1 MAILSTVGRR
11 TRALSVAV
19 ALGLCIVAY
28 GDNSVVQDTTPP
40 PSTNNRPVYAL
51 LSVADTFDLPT
62 IDEVNEDVRGAA
74 STLGSKLICLKIGT
88 FIAGTSI
95 RTTRFLSDGPV
106 SFDPNL
112 VPPEPGTEDP
122 ANFVGNHVTMVGS
135 FKTLAPDNAIHLM
148 TPYADPISASVQQAY
163 FNASAFI
170 EGSTLSPFPSTV
182 EFALFIYDHQ
192 GAAGASMN
200 QILQEVFHVN
210 VDAAVVL
217 ESPKPPIVTAE
228 GVLIPHTPGED
239 QFGFD
244 LDLDLEEGILDADV
258 CLNIKIDVKPGSSNN
273 SVNVN
278 SDNGVLPI
286 AVLTTDDFDA
296 VTELDPSTVIAVL
309 IGTDGEVVNE
319 VGALRYDVEDVD
331 GDGDDDVTFKFSVPA
346 LVDGPNAPLKT
357 TTTVITFRGDTVEG
371 MCVQG
376 SDAVKV
382 VPPKK

>member
-1 MAILSTVGRR
+1 MAILSELGRR
-11 TRALSVAV
+11 SRILSVAV
-19 ALGLCIVAY
+19 TLGLSLVAF
-28 GDNSVVQDTTPP
+28 GDNSILQDTVP

-51 LSVADTFDLPT
+51 LSVSDTFDLPT
-62 IDEVNEDVRGAA
+62 LGEVDEDLRGAA
-74 STLGSKLICLKIGT
+74 STMGSRLICLKIGT
-88 FIAGTSI
+88 FIAGTTIQRS
-95 RTTRFLSDGPV
+95 RFLSDGPV
-106 SFDPNL
+106 SFDPAL
-112 VPPEPGTEDP
+112 VPPEPGSEGP
-122 ANFVGNHVTMVGS
+122 ADFVGNHVTMAGS
-135 FKTLAPDNAIHLM
+135 FKTLAPDNAIHMM
-148 TPYADPISASVQQAY
+148 TPYSDPISASVQQAY

-170 EGSTLSPFPSTV
+170 QGSTLSPFPTTV

-192 GAAGASMN
+192 GAAGASADA
-200 QILQEVFHVN
+200 ILQEVFHVN

-228 GVLIPHTPGED
+228 GVLVPHTPGED

-244 LDLDLEEGILDADV
+244 LDLDLVNGVLDADV

-273 SVNVN
+273 SINVK

-319 VGALRYDVEDVD
+319 VEALRYDVEDVD
-331 GDGDDDVTFKFSVPA
+331 NDGDDDVTFKFSVPA
-346 LVDGPNAPLKT
+346 LVDGPNAPLT
-357 TTTVITFRGDTVEG
+357 TTTTTIFFRGETLEG

-376 SDAVKV
+376 SDSVKI
-382 VPPKK
+382 VPKSK